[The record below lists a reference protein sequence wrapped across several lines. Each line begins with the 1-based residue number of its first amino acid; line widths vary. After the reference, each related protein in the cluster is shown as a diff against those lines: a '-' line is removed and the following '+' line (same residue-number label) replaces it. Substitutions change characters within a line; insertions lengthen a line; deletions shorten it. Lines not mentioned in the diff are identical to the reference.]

1 MLQKLSQARKNYVD
15 LDFIIALIWM
25 ISSNDELVN
34 FFFLLF
40 LNSINSTHKML
51 AIFSVV
57 VHALIMSKWDM
68 GIHRVWLMRNVSFGG
83 HSLWGISNKRWFTL
97 FNIPFQCKQGQLL
110 AQFTIY
116 DTPSPSIFYSPPLP
130 HYQIMSVP
138 ACALMSSYVLINL
151 SEISTISYQ
160 DT

>member
-15 LDFIIALIWM
+15 LDFIIASIWM

-83 HSLWGISNKRWFTL
+83 HSL
-97 FNIPFQCKQGQLL
+97 
-110 AQFTIY
+110 
-116 DTPSPSIFYSPPLP
+116 
-130 HYQIMSVP
+130 
-138 ACALMSSYVLINL
+138 
-151 SEISTISYQ
+151 
-160 DT
+160 